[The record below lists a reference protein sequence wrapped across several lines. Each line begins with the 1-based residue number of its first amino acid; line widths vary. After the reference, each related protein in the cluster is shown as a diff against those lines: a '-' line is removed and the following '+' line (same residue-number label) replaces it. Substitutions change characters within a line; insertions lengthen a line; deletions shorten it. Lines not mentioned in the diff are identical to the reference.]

1 MTALSFDELS
11 ERISERMHRAMK
23 ESRMSKADKKHADLV
38 ATNLHRTLTQI
49 ILDGKFTVDL
59 AQKELDRLRDAMVS
73 GAVSAESIKNGIVVF
88 DGLAQR
94 LAMTSDNL
102 DYPTDRNRAR
112 DLLVTYARAL
122 HR

>member
-1 MTALSFDELS
+1 M
-11 ERISERMHRAMK
+11 
-23 ESRMSKADKKHADLV
+23 
-38 ATNLHRTLTQI
+38 
-49 ILDGKFTVDL
+49 KFTVDL

-94 LAMTSDNL
+94 LAMTSENL
-102 DYPTDRNRAR
+102 EYPTDRNRAR